1 MYCSGGYGER
11 RERGEKEKWHPFY
24 SESAGGKRER
34 ERERDKM
41 MGAGS
46 ARHKKGA
53 GLLCLSSRLCI
64 SK

>member
-1 MYCSGGYGER
+1 MRGER
-11 RERGEKEKWHPFY
+11 EGRKRSGTLFTQKVL
-24 SESAGGKRER
+24 GGRER